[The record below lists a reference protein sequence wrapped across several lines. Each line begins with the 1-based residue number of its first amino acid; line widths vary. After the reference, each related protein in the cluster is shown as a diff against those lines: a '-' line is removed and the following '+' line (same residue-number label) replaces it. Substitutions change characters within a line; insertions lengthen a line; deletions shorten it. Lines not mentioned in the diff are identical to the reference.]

1 MEFFLIFGFI
11 FLLNLIPAFAPPT
24 WMAVSYLGMKHPSM
38 NALQLAVL
46 GATAATLGR
55 IALAKMARL
64 LIRDKLLSESTRQN
78 VDSLRGA
85 IEGRRK
91 FSFSLFL
98 FYAFSP
104 LPSNNLFLAYGLTTL
119 GLPLIA
125 VPFFLGR
132 VVSYAAWFKTATVA
146 SQHFRLTGI
155 PGWMLVYF
163 FVTQSLLLFLVYLF
177 TRVDWRFLLE
187 QKKFRWL
194 PRLGPPSLPPNPS
207 Q

>member
-1 MEFFLIFGFI
+1 MEFLLIFGFI

-55 IALAKMARL
+55 LALAKMARL
-64 LIRDKLLSESTRQN
+64 LIRDKLLSEATRQN

-91 FSFSLFL
+91 FTFSLFL

-125 VPFFLGR
+125 IPFFLGR

-146 SQHFRLTGI
+146 AHRFKLTGL
-155 PGWMLVYF
+155 PGWMVVYF

-177 TRVDWRFLLE
+177 TRVDWRFLIE

-194 PRLGPPSLPPNPS
+194 PRRAQPPLPAN
-207 Q
+207 QLK